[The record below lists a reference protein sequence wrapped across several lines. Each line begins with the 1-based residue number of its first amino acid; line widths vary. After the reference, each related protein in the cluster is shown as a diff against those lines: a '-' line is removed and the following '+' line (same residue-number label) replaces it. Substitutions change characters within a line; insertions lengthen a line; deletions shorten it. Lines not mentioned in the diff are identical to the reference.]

1 MSVATLHSNASPL
14 SNASPRDCQDDR
26 MRTFNEV
33 QQGIKHF
40 FAAFNDSKKQRS
52 APLSKASHG
61 MEQYFSPSR
70 LPPRPAGPPP
80 PENVSRKQSTSK
92 LTTVVSLTTISPV
105 ERSTSQSA
113 SAAST
118 SPTEV
123 RPQNENLKLDT
134 DLESRGRAST
144 AEKKPAPHSHEASLL
159 SSPSSEKS
167 IPKHIHVLGV
177 QGQTEGHSLLNP
189 VASRIEGPST
199 NLKQIESNLQP
210 QEQSQQQ
217 LIDQAKSEPQ
227 QQTQITTTSIHI
239 ETIRTTMTPRVNE
252 VSWIDSDVAME
263 VSVKVDKTLSP
274 EPLQASQVAPEN
286 SEMSTS
292 SITRSLSAVSDVELI
307 ENENENENEIVKTT
321 SSGVMENSFVFQ
333 APTTESDSE
342 FHMDFVDNYLD
353 QIASTSTSTVS
364 SVTSSSSV
372 SIVETQETSHADNV
386 LSVTS
391 SSSSSTS
398 TPANSSSQQQTS
410 LFGFLSSNKENT
422 STPSTVVSS
431 EKPTME
437 ATTSVPQETP
447 DMSKEGDE
455 DDDDEFVIVESV

>member
-1 MSVATLHSNASPL
+1 MSVATLHSNPSP
-14 SNASPRDCQDDR
+14 R

-40 FAAFNDSKKQRS
+40 FAAFSDSKKQRS
-52 APLSKASHG
+52 ASLSRASHG

-80 PENVSRKQSTSK
+80 PENMSRKQSTSK
-92 LTTVVSLTTISPV
+92 LTTVVSLTTKSPV

-123 RPQNENLKLDT
+123 RPQSENLKLDT

-189 VASRIEGPST
+189 VVSRIEGPST
-199 NLKQIESNLQP
+199 NLKQIESNFQP

-227 QQTQITTTSIHI
+227 QQTEITTTSIHI

-252 VSWIDSDVAME
+252 VSWIDSEVAME

-292 SITRSLSAVSDVELI
+292 SITRDLSAISDVELI
-307 ENENENENEIVKTT
+307 ENENENEIVKTT
-321 SSGVMENSFVFQ
+321 SSGVMENSFVVQ

-353 QIASTSTSTVS
+353 QIASASSTSTVS

-372 SIVETQETSHADNV
+372 PIVETQETSHADNV

-398 TPANSSSQQQTS
+398 TPANSSSQRQTS
-410 LFGFLSSNKENT
+410 LFGF
-422 STPSTVVSS
+422 
-431 EKPTME
+431 
-437 ATTSVPQETP
+437 
-447 DMSKEGDE
+447 
-455 DDDDEFVIVESV
+455 FVE

>member
-1 MSVATLHSNASPL
+1 MSVATLHSNASPREC
-14 SNASPRDCQDDR
+14 PDDR

-123 RPQNENLKLDT
+123 RPQSENLKLDT
-134 DLESRGRAST
+134 DLESRGRAGT

-274 EPLQASQVAPEN
+274 EPLQVSQVAPEN

-292 SITRSLSAVSDVELI
+292 SITRSLSAVSDGELI
-307 ENENENENEIVKTT
+307 ENENENEILKTT
-321 SSGVMENSFVFQ
+321 SSGVMEKSFVVQ

-353 QIASTSTSTVS
+353 QIASTSSTSTVS

-372 SIVETQETSHADNV
+372 PIVETQETSHADNV

-398 TPANSSSQQQTS
+398 TPANSSSQRQTS

-431 EKPTME
+431 EKPTVE

-447 DMSKEGDE
+447 DMSKEGD
-455 DDDDEFVIVESV
+455 DDDEFVMVEAV